1 MVVRVSRAD
10 LLWLAAIFA
19 GIAAIYLPGLGNA
32 LLFDDAQL
40 ADGQLF
46 AKYARIGLAERAF
59 SYGSFVWLHALA
71 GEGWWKQRVANLAIH
86 AAVVVALWG
95 LYREILRHV
104 AVAPAPGAA
113 PGQAPE
119 DYGRSPA
126 LWIAIGFFA
135 LNPAAVYAVAYLIQR
150 SILLATLFV
159 VAGLWLFARG
169 LAQGRPVLHVAALA
183 CYALA
188 LTSKEH
194 AVLAPLAAVPV
205 YILVAR
211 PSARRLAMIS
221 AAGAALV
228 ALAGFALYQRYGE
241 ILGKPFDEFSQ
252 LYLQQLSA
260 LDPAAARN
268 AWPLSIMNQSYLFFE
283 YGLRWLVPWSGW
295 MSINMRPVFPVTWL
309 TFPQVLGIAGYLAV
323 VAGGFWLVARHRD
336 WRALVGTSILLPALL
351 FATEFA
357 TVWVQD
363 PFVIYRSYLWA
374 IGVPGLVF
382 FFVHGPSLR
391 ASIAIALALASFLGW
406 QSFDRVVSL
415 STPERAFTDAIAKLP
430 DDPRAVGRWFPYL
443 NRGNAYFERDQTQ
456 LAMKDFEASS
466 ALGDQGI
473 GTFNIG
479 SILLGSGKPQLAIQ
493 AFDQAERQGYRLY
506 NLPFQRGMALLALGR
521 LEPALAQLQAA
532 LAANPDPAV
541 RELALL
547 NAGRTALQIGRREE
561 AARHLEQLLVL
572 APKHKEGR
580 YLLAMAWITGKEFER
595 ALPVLDA
602 MLAEEPNGSAFLAR
616 AVAYHGLKKKPQA
629 QSDIESAIRIS
640 PDNPVLRDWA
650 AKIRAMP

>member
-46 AKYARIGLAERAF
+46 AKYARPELAERAL
-59 SYGSFVWLHALA
+59 SYGSFVWLKALA

-169 LAQGRPVLHVAALA
+169 LAQRRPVLHVAALA

-211 PSARRLAMIS
+211 PSARRLAAIS
-221 AAGAALV
+221 AAGAALA
-228 ALAGFALYQRYGE
+228 ALAGFALYQRFGE

-260 LDPAAARN
+260 LDPEAARN

-295 MSINMRPVFPVTWL
+295 MSINMRPAFPVTWL
-309 TFPQVLGIAGYLAV
+309 SFPQVLGIAGYLAA
-323 VAGGFWLVARHRD
+323 VAGGFYLVVKHRD
-336 WRALVGTSILLPALL
+336 WRALVGISILLPALL

-391 ASIAIALALASFLGW
+391 ASIAIALALASLLGW
-406 QSFDRVVSL
+406 QSFDRVLSL

-443 NRGNAYFERDQTQ
+443 NRGNAYFDRDQTQ

-506 NLPFQRGMALLALGR
+506 NLPFQRGMALVALGR
-521 LEPALAQLQAA
+521 LEPAYAQFEAA
-532 LAANPDPAV
+532 LAASPDPAV

-547 NAGRTALQIGRREE
+547 NAGRTALQIGKREE
-561 AARHLEQLLVL
+561 AVRHLEQLLVL

-595 ALPVLDA
+595 ALPLLDA

-616 AVAYHGLKKKPQA
+616 AVAHHGLKRKPQA
-629 QSDIESAIRIS
+629 LSDIESAIRIG